1 MQGDM
6 VSREDL
12 ELELQEI
19 EAHAPGQIE
28 GVCASG
34 GLQRATQAKRSA
46 RTAGSDKRRRSEN
59 TSKSFRPLIWI
70 NARAVQSA
78 MVALSERKPT

>member
-28 GVCASG
+28 GVCARVEGFSG
-34 GLQRATQAKRSA
+34 PRKPKGVRERLDRTSGAGPKIPQNRSA
-46 RTAGSDKRRRSEN
+46 R
-59 TSKSFRPLIWI
+59 
-70 NARAVQSA
+70 
-78 MVALSERKPT
+78 

>member
-34 GLQRATQAKRSA
+34 GLQRATQAKMSA
-46 RTAGSDKRRRSEN
+46 RTAGSDGGSGPKIPQNRS
-59 TSKSFRPLIWI
+59 
-70 NARAVQSA
+70 AR
-78 MVALSERKPT
+78 